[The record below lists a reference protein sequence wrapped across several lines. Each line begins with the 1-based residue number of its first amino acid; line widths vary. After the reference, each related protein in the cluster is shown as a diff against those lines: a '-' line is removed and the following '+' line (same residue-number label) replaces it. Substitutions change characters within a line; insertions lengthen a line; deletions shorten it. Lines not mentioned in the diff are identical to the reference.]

1 MKRFLLGS
9 VLALSF
15 SLLSCNDNSSSGPD
29 KREGVGIEVPC
40 NAENEGEVVSP
51 ADSDKEYICKNSS
64 WNVVD
69 SSRHCEDCKDE
80 TIAISSSS
88 SNNNV
93 ILSASD
99 KSSSSIITS
108 VSDES
113 SSSVIASET
122 KQSSSEQSTE
132 SSSSEDGDSSS
143 SVETTEDESSSS
155 EETEES
161 SSSEETSMF
170 LCDDGV
176 TYVLDLANCEVESSS
191 SEDARESSSSEATT
205 QSSSENVEESSSS
218 EKMEN
223 SSSSLKSS
231 SSDKESSSSVTES
244 SSSNEALAE
253 IKPNGYYE
261 SNCPEGKKCEY
272 VFTGYLNQEMLNDD
286 KYGEIRD
293 DRDGQIYKT
302 IEIGTQI
309 WMAQNMNYKYS
320 PTGSGICPGCKSICW
335 NCKTYGV
342 FYKWSAAVDSM
353 GLFSND
359 GKGCGYKKICNI
371 TNVRGVCPKGWR
383 LPQKRDYDELFE
395 FIGDAAT
402 IGQKLKSKEEPHF
415 KDNGTDEFGFSGVAT
430 GSWGRNT
437 GIASQGAYTAPCQG
451 YLIFIGEIDYENY
464 YYRYNYG
471 SNKENLYFS
480 LTSAWKDESF
490 TPVRCIK
497 N

>member
-29 KREGVGIEVPC
+29 KKEGGGIEVPC

-51 ADSDKEYICKNSS
+51 SDSDKEYICKNSS

-88 SNNNV
+88 SNNNA

-132 SSSSEDGDSSS
+132 SSNSEVGDSSS
-143 SVETTEDESSSS
+143 SVETAEDESSSS
-155 EETEES
+155 EETDES

-191 SEDARESSSSEATT
+191 SEENGESSSSEATT
-205 QSSSENVEESSSS
+205 PSSSEKVEESSSS
-218 EKMEN
+218 EIA
-223 SSSSLKSS
+223 SSSSEKITSKIY
-231 SSDKESSSSVTES
+231 DCGIYDCITTK
-244 SSSNEALAE
+244 
-253 IKPNGYYE
+253 
-261 SNCPEGKKCEY
+261 
-272 VFTGYLNQEMLNDD
+272 YLNPDIE
-286 KYGEIRD
+286 YGEYLDSRD
-293 DRDGQIYKT
+293 NQVYRTVQIGEQT
-302 IEIGTQI
+302 
-309 WMAQNMNYKYS
+309 WMAQNLNYAS
-320 PTGSGICPGCKSICW
+320 NESRC
-335 NCKTYGV
+335 
-342 FYKWSAAVDSM
+342 
-353 GLFSND
+353 FSDNLD
-359 GKGCGYKKICNI
+359 RCAIVGRLYHWADAI
-371 TNVRGVCPKGWR
+371 RVCPEGWHLPDTTEYNTLVDYVTKEKPDYSVMNSLSSKSTKNSDFKG
-383 LPQKRDYDELFE
+383 YDF
-395 FIGDAAT
+395 
-402 IGQKLKSKEEPHF
+402 
-415 KDNGTDEFGFSGVAT
+415 FGFSIIH
-430 GSWGRNT
+430 GSGYYWY
-437 GIASQGAYTAPCQG
+437 SQGIYDTGALFRAYSYFWTASESNRINLPA
-451 YLIFIGEIDYENY
+451 ENY
-464 YYRYNYG
+464 ARIRSTY
-471 SNKENLYFS
+471 SAAFS
-480 LTSAWKDESF
+480 KPTELKANAYS
-490 TPVRCIK
+490 VRCIK

>member
-29 KREGVGIEVPC
+29 KKEDGGIEVPC

-132 SSSSEDGDSSS
+132 SSNSEVGDSSS

-161 SSSEETSMF
+161 SSSEETAMF

-176 TYVLDLANCEVESSS
+176 TYVLDLANCETESSS
-191 SEDARESSSSEATT
+191 SDNAEESSSSVENGEL
-205 QSSSENVEESSSS
+205 SSSETTTPSSSEKVEESSSS
-218 EKMEN
+218 EVPVESSSSEVN
-223 SSSSLKSS
+223 AASSSSLNSIY
-231 SSDKESSSSVTES
+231 DAVNNT
-244 SSSNEALAE
+244 L
-253 IKPNGYYE
+253 
-261 SNCPEGKKCEY
+261 
-272 VFTGYLNQEMLNDD
+272 TDL
-286 KYGEIRD
+286 
-293 DRDGQIYKT
+293 RDGQVYKT
-302 IEIGTQI
+302 VTIGSQV
-309 WMAQNMNYKYS
+309 WMAQNLNYLPKDTVGTFWAGRSVCGGGEYQS
-320 PTGSGICPGCKSICW
+320 FEEGDCSEYGRLYEKHINAYDGFNQNICPEGW
-335 NCKTYGV
+335 NVPTKKQWDLLISSVGGESV
-342 FYKWSAAVDSM
+342 AGSA
-353 GLFSND
+353 
-359 GKGCGYKKICNI
+359 
-371 TNVRGVCPKGWR
+371 
-383 LPQKRDYDELFE
+383 
-395 FIGDAAT
+395 
-402 IGQKLKSKEEPHF
+402 LKSNEKSYWSDDNLLNEYKFSAIPSGYFSELVGFNRRHKEPLAVFTVH
-415 KDNGTDEFGFSGVAT
+415 
-430 GSWGRNT
+430 
-437 GIASQGAYTAPCQG
+437 
-451 YLIFIGEIDYENY
+451 
-464 YYRYNYG
+464 
-471 SNKENLYFS
+471 S
-480 LTSAWKDESF
+480 LTSYEGNGIDISDTTDKIKYTVYGSTFSMAI
-490 TPVRCIK
+490 RCIK
-497 N
+497 KN